1 MAATIV
7 TLIGVGLTFFV
18 GSLNLVVQRQNLG
31 VLQEN
36 QRWQREQAWITDR
49 FTRAIEHLGADDQ
62 QVRIGA
68 IFELEQIARDSDS
81 YRPPIVSTLAAFVR
95 HKMPGSKVEKGKFVD
110 VLMVRAPDAQAALT
124 VLCRPPLSYK
134 RPGSS
139 ELGGLDLSR
148 TDLRHARLTDAQLYG
163 ANLYSCHLEGA
174 DLRHANLSGSNLRS
188 AYFGILDRGRF
199 SKGADL
205 RHANLTDVK
214 HLDGAHGLRD
224 AVLTNGSSAASFAQC
239 QSCQPHPSQPSGP
252 REAEDLQ

>member
-7 TLIGVGLTFFV
+7 TLIGVGLTFVV
-18 GSLNLVVQRQNLG
+18 GSLNLVVQRQNLT

-36 QRWQREQAWITDR
+36 QRWQRNQAWITDR
-49 FTRAIEHLGADDQ
+49 FTRAIEHLGDDDQ

-95 HKMPGSKVEKGKFVD
+95 HKLPGSKVEKGKLVD

-124 VLCRPPLSYK
+124 VLCRPPLSDD

-148 TDLRHARLTDAQLYG
+148 TDLRRARLTDAQLYG
-163 ANLYSCHLEGA
+163 ANLYNCHLEGA
-174 DLRHANLSGSNLRS
+174 DLRHANLSRSNLKS
-188 AYFGILDRGRF
+188 ADFGILNHGF
-199 SKGADL
+199 KYGADL
-205 RHANLTDVK
+205 RHADLTGVANLDKHQLDDALQTDEPKTANCV
-214 HLDGAHGLRD
+214 
-224 AVLTNGSSAASFAQC
+224 AQC
-239 QSCQPHPSQPSGP
+239 GTCHKHAPVRVPAG
-252 REAEDLQ
+252 